1 MKSLKQTKTTHFTS
15 ILSIQ
20 LLFGHFIQS
29 LPEFGLPCLRLAKAT
44 AATRAVLH
52 SPSHTGVQTTMFTNC
67 KCDAFEWGIIAQINA
82 QIQKSNQGS
91 Q

>member
-1 MKSLKQTKTTHFTS
+1 MHLSHFTS

-20 LLFGHFIQS
+20 LLFGHFIHS
-29 LPEFGLPCLRLAKAT
+29 LPEFGLSCLRYGLPKAT
-44 AATRAVLH
+44 AATRE
-52 SPSHTGVQTTMFTNC
+52 SPHTGVQTTMFTNC
-67 KCDAFEWGIIAQINA
+67 ECDAFQFGITA